1 MTDKQ
6 LEDVVRKKFDEAQ
19 FLLQMPPVLQVMEEK
34 QNVISAD
41 PAITGFADSSF
52 IFTDVTFGLKNSDRS
67 IVIRSP
73 DGVLQDAPFDV
84 RKRCYQIYFPMK
96 GRTFREPTLFEPSN
110 FLRLIEA
117 GEYEFLL
124 DRACIQYEP
133 FEQKFHQITSQV
145 YQHVNENQQFDKLR
159 STRHFGPMAFFFAWH
174 KSIDDLLLD
183 MVRNDFL
190 ENAVELICLMFKLNE
205 IKADTSILKTL
216 GARNNVEKQIQFVL
230 GAMLSQDKAATKKI
244 EKTAEELRIDELC
257 FEFIQEKFVKSH
269 SLKKGQ
275 LELAL
280 QTYKERHNELKNIA
294 EGVN

>member
-1 MTDKQ
+1 MTNKQ
-6 LEDVVRKKFDEAQ
+6 LEDEVRKKFEEANH
-19 FLLQMPPVLQVMEEK
+19 LLQMPPVVQVMEEK
-34 QNVISAD
+34 QNIISSD
-41 PAITGFADSSF
+41 PALTGFTDSSF
-52 IFTDVTFGLKNSDRS
+52 VFTDVTFGLKNSDRS
-67 IVIRSP
+67 IVIRTP
-73 DGVLQDAPFDV
+73 DGVLEDAPFDV

-96 GRTFREPTLFEPSN
+96 GRTFREPTMFEPSN
-110 FLRLIEA
+110 LRRLIDA
-117 GEYEFLL
+117 GEYEFVL
-124 DRACIQYEP
+124 DRMCIQYEP
-133 FEQKFHQITSQV
+133 FEPKFHQITSQV
-145 YQHVNENQQFDKLR
+145 YQHVSENQQFDKLR

-205 IKADTSILKTL
+205 IKADSSILKTL
-216 GARNNVEKQIQFVL
+216 ETRNNLEKQVKTVL
-230 GAMLSQDKAATKKI
+230 GLMLSQEKSSVKKI
-244 EKTAEELRIDELC
+244 EKSAEDLKIDELC
-257 FEFIQEKFVKSH
+257 FEFIQESFVKSH